1 MRLEVIATMSKTL
14 TTDVATDEAAEIKTA
29 IEQIFVEIE
38 RNREQMQRDQQDIDR
53 SKARTRAMLTQLE
66 TA

>member
-1 MRLEVIATMSKTL
+1 MSKTL

>member
-1 MRLEVIATMSKTL
+1 MSKTL
-14 TTDVATDEAAEIKTA
+14 PTDVTTDEAAEFKAA

-53 SKARTRAMLTQLE
+53 SKARTRGMLTQLE
-66 TA
+66 AA